1 MSNRRERGTNTRS
14 VAHKSHTTTII
25 GESTHLRRDSTALIM
40 QQRTVNHGPRSD
52 SVASRTPRPTSFTC
66 TSLRRSYTIVAAV
79 VISAIWLCAA
89 AAAEPPLAV
98 FTNDDGA
105 PLSGEGLQANSTRGD
120 IQLHWKVDPATD
132 RTPIF
137 RLIGR
142 LDGELVDDR
151 IVYYEGPQQRSF
163 ISGLENGTHEFV
175 VVARFAESDP
185 WGPESE
191 PLRFTVEHHSLI
203 QTFVL
208 LGIGAFLFIAIV
220 FVVVREAIFAKD
232 PFAGEDDGPEAAP
245 TEAGEA
251 KGGGA

>member
-1 MSNRRERGTNTRS
+1 M
-14 VAHKSHTTTII
+14 
-25 GESTHLRRDSTALIM
+25 
-40 QQRTVNHGPRSD
+40 
-52 SVASRTPRPTSFTC
+52 
-66 TSLRRSYTIVAAV
+66 
-79 VISAIWLCAA
+79 IWLCAPASGEA
-89 AAAEPPLAV
+89 ARAV
-98 FTNDDGA
+98 FTNDDGV
-105 PLSGEGLQANSTRGD
+105 PLAGDDLLETSSRGD
-120 IQLHWKVDPATD
+120 IQLRWAVDPPDD

-175 VVARFAESDP
+175 VVARFAETDP
-185 WGPESE
+185 WGPESD

-220 FVVVREAIFAKD
+220 FVVVREAIFAED
-232 PFAGEDDGPEAAP
+232 PFAGEDDGPEAVP
-245 TEAGEA
+245 SGAGEA